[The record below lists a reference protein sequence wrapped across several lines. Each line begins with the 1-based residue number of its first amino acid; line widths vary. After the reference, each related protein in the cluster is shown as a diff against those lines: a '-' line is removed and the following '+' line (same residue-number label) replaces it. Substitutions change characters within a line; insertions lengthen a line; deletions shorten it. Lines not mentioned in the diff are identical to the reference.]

1 MSDIRGDDGDRSHLA
16 ADPSRT
22 AGHVGSDRC
31 GNKDPSAT
39 LADVQ
44 RLAEIE
50 EAAYSELEAG
60 PCDRLTDPA
69 PRESQVD
76 WSAEID
82 AQAADYEAELEVA
95 L

>member
-1 MSDIRGDDGDRSHLA
+1 VTARTWQPTQAELQAMSA
-16 ADPSRT
+16 RT
-22 AGHVGSDRC
+22 AAAI
-31 GNKDPSAT
+31 KDPSAT

-82 AQAADYEAELEVA
+82 AEAADYEAELEVA